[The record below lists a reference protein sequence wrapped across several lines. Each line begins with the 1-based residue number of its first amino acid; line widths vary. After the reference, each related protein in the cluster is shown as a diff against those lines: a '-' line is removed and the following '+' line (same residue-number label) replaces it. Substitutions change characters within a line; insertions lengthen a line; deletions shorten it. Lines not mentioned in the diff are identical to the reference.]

1 MNLLPTNPI
10 SGNYYIYGAGFQT
23 LEHGERSFN
32 DQWCGVLDESERR
45 PVGKQYNP
53 EHDMPATAS
62 LLSSLRSLP
71 SLALLTFT
79 QRTPLSASNA
89 VYFCVYIVDL
99 RSGCR
104 LVLQTADC
112 DGLKGKSNSAGDV
125 VIAQLTVPTG
135 KPYEVTDPVLYVS
148 CSRKRDDLYL
158 QTHTLWGSA

>member
-1 MNLLPTNPI
+1 MEQDFKHWSTENGLSTTNGAVFWMNPKEGPSVSSTTQNTTCQQQLL
-10 SGNYYIYGAGFQT
+10 FC
-23 LEHGERSFN
+23 F
-32 DQWCGVLDESERR
+32 
-45 PVGKQYNP
+45 
-53 EHDMPATAS
+53 
-62 LLSSLRSLP
+62 SLRSLP